1 MRIPRSSILVEFRMS
16 VAGVMRIKHMVVA
29 AIRKAQAATEAM
41 PTAVEIRRFVSDLV
55 EQRREEHLIV
65 VIIFVV
71 WSRTCGS
78 GCFRAS
84 AWDII
89 GVRGR

>member
-1 MRIPRSSILVEFRMS
+1 MS
-16 VAGVMRIKHMVVA
+16 VEGVMHIKHMVIA
-29 AIRKAQAATEAM
+29 AIRMAQAAIEAM
-41 PTAVEIRRFVSDLV
+41 PTAVEIRRFVSDLI

-78 GCFRAS
+78 GCFRAI
-84 AWDII
+84 AWHII